1 MTASADKPVKI
12 FQLAKQLNT
21 SHKDIIE
28 YLRSKDIPASLNK
41 ALEPEILEIVL
52 EHFAEDVKK
61 ADHLLVQR
69 EHKRVAEEDRRKNR
83 EQEKIGEEAARKKVE
98 DMVLDSLKDKPKP
111 PPVPE
116 PIKVVKKES
125 IDSSHFEKKT
135 FEKEAEFKQK
145 AIEESKKLKQ
155 QKEERQIAEKA
166 ATEQLKKEESDKT
179 KVTDRDDKKKDK
191 VKKPG
196 DNQFENKLEKLK
208 ARHKHATKRIQVS
221 EMESRLDKFRQ
232 SKNIDDLETGTAVP
246 VVAKRRNKKKKVVD
260 QNEVNK
266 AIQATLSSMGSKS
279 KKKKY
284 KTRQVEAGEEILD
297 DVVIEITEFI
307 SVDELA
313 KHLDVTAVDIVG
325 KCLSMGLMVTINQR
339 LDWDTIELLAA
350 EYEVEVSKL
359 NEYTEEIIEDDD
371 DDIEG
376 ELTERPPVVTV
387 MGHVDHGKTS
397 ILDFIRKAQVVDGE
411 SGGITQ
417 HIGAYSVRTS
427 GDKLITFLD
436 TPGHEAFTA
445 MRARGAQVTDIVVV
459 VVAADDGVMPQ
470 TKEAI
475 NHAQAA
481 GVPMII
487 AINKMDKPDIDPER
501 VIREL
506 SEMNVL
512 VEDWGGSVQSVKVS
526 AKSGLNMDN
535 LLDAI
540 LLEAEVLE
548 LKSTTE
554 GDSRG
559 IVIESQLDKGL
570 GPIATVLINR
580 GTLRIGDAFISG
592 RFAGRV
598 RAMMNEYGERIQE
611 ALPADPVQIQGFD
624 SVPQAGDRFIVMGDE
639 KEARRIANERKI
651 IHREQEFRAQSLQT
665 LDEIGRQIAEG
676 RTRELALII
685 KGDVDGSIEALA
697 DSFMKLSTKE
707 VAVNVLHR
715 GIGMINETDINLAS
729 ASRAVIV
736 GFHVNATGKALE
748 LARERSV
755 EIRNYTVIY
764 DAVEDVRLALEG
776 LLEPDKVQEILG
788 SAEVRQLIK
797 ISKVGVVAGSTVTSG
812 TMKRNTTIRILRD
825 GEEIFKG
832 YLSSIKRFKDDV
844 KEVKEGFECGIY
856 IDSFTDFKEGD
867 IVESYVEKAVKRKLE
882 AK

>member
-28 YLRSKDIPASLNK
+28 YLKSKDIAASLNK
-41 ALEPEILEIVL
+41 ALEPEILEVVL

-61 ADHLLVQR
+61 ADTLLVQR
-69 EHKRVAEEDRRKNR
+69 EQKRVVEEDRRKNR

-98 DMVLDSLKDKPKP
+98 EMVLESLKDKPKP
-111 PPVPE
+111 PPPAPE
-116 PIKVVKKES
+116 PVVVIKKES
-125 IDSSHFEKKT
+125 VDSSRFEKKT
-135 FEKEAEFKQK
+135 LAKEQESKQK
-145 AIEESKKLKQ
+145 AIEESKKQKE
-155 QKEERQIAEKA
+155 QKEERQKAEKVA
-166 ATEQLKKEESDKT
+166 AEQLRKEHSDKT
-179 KVTDRDDKKKDK
+179 KSADKDDKKKDK

-221 EMESRLDKFRQ
+221 EMESRLDKFRH
-232 SKNIDDLETGTAVP
+232 SKNIDDLETGTAKP
-246 VVAKRRNKKKKVVD
+246 VVTKRRHKKKKAVD

-284 KTRQVEAGEEILD
+284 KTRHVEAGEDIFEDGI
-297 DVVIEITEFI
+297 IEITEFI

-313 KHLDVTAVDIVG
+313 KHLDVTAVDIIG

-359 NEYTEEIIEDDD
+359 NEYTEEIIEEDDEGF
-371 DDIEG
+371 EG
-376 ELTERPPVVTV
+376 ELIERPPVVTV

-397 ILDFIRKAQVVDGE
+397 ILDFIRKEQVVDGE

-417 HIGAYSVRTS
+417 HIGAYSVKTS
-427 GDKLITFLD
+427 AGKQITFLD

-487 AINKMDKPDIDPER
+487 AINKMDKPDVDPER

-526 AKSGLNMDN
+526 AKTGLNIDA

-548 LKSTTE
+548 LKSTPE

-570 GPIATVLINR
+570 GAIATVLINR
-580 GTLRIGDAFISG
+580 GTLRIGDTFISG

-598 RAMMNEYGERIQE
+598 RAMMDEYGKRIKE
-611 ALPADPVQIQGFD
+611 AFPADPIQIQGFD
-624 SVPQAGDRFIVMGDE
+624 SVPQAGDRFIVMDDE
-639 KEARRIANERKI
+639 KEARRIANERQI

-676 RTRELALII
+676 RTRELAIII
-685 KGDVDGSIEALA
+685 KGDMDGSIEALA

-707 VAVNVLHR
+707 VAVNVIHR
-715 GIGMINETDINLAS
+715 GIGMINESDINLAS
-729 ASRAVIV
+729 ASRAVIF

-748 LARERSV
+748 LSKKQDV

-776 LLEPDKVQEILG
+776 LLEPDKIQEILG
-788 SAEVRQLIK
+788 SSEVRQLIK
-797 ISKVGVVAGSTVTSG
+797 ISKVGVIAGSIVTSG

-867 IVESYVEKAVKRKLE
+867 IVESYIEKAVKRKLE
-882 AK
+882 A